1 MYRWWEDFID
11 IELILIDL
19 LEGLIGVYLVG
30 IEFMNLLI
38 MSWVF

>member
-1 MYRWWEDFID
+1 MYGWWDFID

-19 LEGLIGVYLVG
+19 LEGFIGVYLVG